1 MKIYNIFMNISEM
14 KDRIEN
20 MPRNYH
26 IEIARILVNQYNI
39 SYDENQNGLFINLS
53 QLNTDIHKKIE
64 KFINY
69 VDLQEQQLR
78 ADENEKDGLKDIFF
92 KND

>member
-1 MKIYNIFMNISEM
+1 MNISEM
-14 KDRIEN
+14 KDRIEQ

-26 IEIARILVNQYNI
+26 IEIARILIHQHNI

-53 QLNTDIHKKIE
+53 QLNSDIHKKIGQ
-64 KFINY
+64 FINY

-78 ADENEKDGLKDIFF
+78 ADETEKDGLKDIFF
-92 KND
+92 KNE